1 MFGILFLSLKRS
13 LKRNL
18 VNLIFPRGRVPGG
31 GGVPH
36 KYNRLYGYE
45 NKGKYFLSYHLSSIG
60 MIAEIKMALKT
71 RMTEPDDSQGINT
84 ETVILHKFLR
94 NAIQTFFQ
102 LVSNTIT
109 GYAPSKLKQL
119 GH

>member
-1 MFGILFLSLKRS
+1 
-13 LKRNL
+13 
-18 VNLIFPRGRVPGG
+18 
-31 GGVPH
+31 
-36 KYNRLYGYE
+36 
-45 NKGKYFLSYHLSSIG
+45 

-71 RMTEPDDSQGINT
+71 RMTEPDDSQGINP

-109 GYAPSKLKQL
+109 AYAPSKLKQL

>member
-1 MFGILFLSLKRS
+1 
-13 LKRNL
+13 
-18 VNLIFPRGRVPGG
+18 
-31 GGVPH
+31 
-36 KYNRLYGYE
+36 
-45 NKGKYFLSYHLSSIG
+45 
-60 MIAEIKMALKT
+60 MALKT

-109 GYAPSKLKQL
+109 AYAPSKLKQL